1 LTRPVV
7 FITGGSD
14 GIGFQ
19 AARMLVALGC
29 TLAIHGRDQQKLL
42 NCQRVLSDKVHVY
55 CADLSD
61 LEAVRSLAVKVA
73 NDFNKIDVL
82 INNAGVLKASATH
95 TMSGRDLRFEVN
107 TIAPYLLTR
116 RLLPLIP
123 KDGRVINLSS
133 AAQSA
138 VDCDAFTKF
147 RPMTDMD
154 AYSQS
159 KAAITMWSQELAAR
173 HPDGPAFVSVN
184 PGSLL
189 GTKMVKE
196 GFGIEGKDVTIG
208 AEILLR
214 LATDPNIQDHSGD
227 YFCNDQG
234 AYTAPDPCVLND
246 QARQRIMSVL
256 DQMTLDTPLV

>member
-1 LTRPVV
+1 MV
-7 FITGGSD
+7 FITGGTD

-19 AARMLVALGC
+19 TARMLLDLGC
-29 TLAIHGRDQQKLL
+29 TVAIHGRDHQKLL
-42 NCQRVLSDKVHVY
+42 NCQRVLSDKVRVY
-55 CADLSD
+55 RADLSD

-73 NDFNKIDVL
+73 NDFTKIDVL
-82 INNAGVLKASATH
+82 INNAGVLKAPVTQ
-95 TMSGRDLRFEVN
+95 TVSGRDLRFEVN

-116 RLLPLIP
+116 RLLPVIP

-138 VDCDAFTKF
+138 VDCDALTKF
-147 RPMTDMD
+147 RPMSDMD
-154 AYSQS
+154 VYSQS

-214 LATDPNIQDHSGD
+214 LATDPKIQEHSGN
-227 YFCNDQG
+227 YFCNDQD
-234 AYTAPDPCVLND
+234 AYTAPNPCVLND
-246 QARQRIMSVL
+246 QARQTIMSVL
-256 DQMTLDTPLV
+256 DQITLDAPSG

>member
-1 LTRPVV
+1 MTRPVV
-7 FITGGSD
+7 FITGGTD

-19 AARMLVALGC
+19 AARMLVDLGC
-29 TLAIHGRDQQKLL
+29 TVAIHGRDQQKLL
-42 NCQRVLSDKVHVY
+42 NCQRALAAKVRVY

-61 LEAVRSLAVKVA
+61 LEAVCSLADKVA
-73 NDFNKIDVL
+73 NDFHKIDVL
-82 INNAGVLKASATH
+82 INNAGVLKAPTTH
-95 TMSGRDLRFEVN
+95 TMAGRDLRFEVN

-133 AAQSA
+133 AAQSV
-138 VDCDAFTKF
+138 VDCDALTKF
-147 RPMTDMD
+147 RPMSDMD

-214 LATDPNIQDHSGD
+214 LAMDPKIQEHSGN
-227 YFCNDQG
+227 YFCNDQD
-234 AYTAPDPCVLND
+234 AYTAPNPCVLND
-246 QARQRIMSVL
+246 QARQTIMSVL
-256 DQMTLDTPLV
+256 DQITLDAPSG